1 LPPPNHIRRIIAKRF
16 LTTLNLSQLSSDPDS
31 GSEGSIYFNSSLNVI
46 RVYYDGAWHDSAT
59 AELIDYDNSNSDL
72 VSVNIKSA
80 IDELS
85 LSKVDKSE
93 LSSNINLYPTTT
105 ESSISGYSLM
115 VASLDDPQYNST
127 AVDIPTGVIGS
138 SNVLLASLSSRPGV
152 ITGNPGIIN
161 ITTIGNIRK
170 TGGNNNDSAEF
181 FFKVFHRNSEGT
193 ETLIGTS
200 DTTGAVNP
208 ESSNYIEFSATAV
221 VQFITFSLTDYIVIK
236 YYGNAVSGNDAEYDF
251 QFGGASPVR
260 TLLPVPLSVIPASN
274 ASSIILDTSNFN
286 NNLSGSNSTVQSA
299 LDTLDDLEVLPDQ
312 TGNSGKILSTD
323 GSDASWSDL
332 PDPIIPSG
340 DSYPLLNLINGQL
353 FYNTTSG
360 RTAIQFGSVW
370 KEFAY
375 ISDISTLDNGNSS
388 TTVFSEAVDGGDSS
402 TTVFAGQYDGGYV

>member
-1 LPPPNHIRRIIAKRF
+1 MSKRF
-16 LTTLNLSQLSSDPDS
+16 LSTLNLSPLTSDPS
-31 GSEGSIYFNSSLNVI
+31 IGSEGDAYFNSSLNVI
-46 RVYYDGAWHDSAT
+46 RVYYDGEWHDAAT
-59 AELIDYDNSNSDL
+59 AELIDYDNSSSDL
-72 VSVNIKSA
+72 VAVNIKSA

-85 LSKVDKSE
+85 LSKVNRSE
-93 LSSNINLYPTTT
+93 LSSNINLYPTTVN
-105 ESSISGYSLM
+105 SGISGYSLM
-115 VASLDDPQYNST
+115 VSSLDDTDYNDV
-127 AVDIPTGVIGS
+127 AVDIPVGPITT
-138 SNVLLASLSSRPGV
+138 SNQLLSSLSSRPGV
-152 ITGNPGIIN
+152 ITGNPGTIN

-170 TGGNNNDSAEF
+170 TAGNNNDYAEF
-181 FFKVFHRNSEGT
+181 FFRIYHRDSLGT

-200 DTTGAVNP
+200 DTTGSVNP
-208 ESSNYIEFSATAV
+208 EGANYLEFSASAAT
-221 VQFITFSLTDYIVIK
+221 QFVTFEESDRIVIK
-236 YYGNAVSGNDAEYDF
+236 YYANTVSGNDSEYDF
-251 QFGGASPVR
+251 QFGGVSPVR
-260 TLLPVPLSVIPASN
+260 TLLPVPLSVIPAGL
-274 ASSIILDTSNFN
+274 ASSVIVDTTNFN
-286 NNLSGSNSTVQSA
+286 NNLSGSDSTVQLA